1 MPGLFKRGLI
11 FCTFFVACAA
21 AALLLAGLGTKY
33 WIQASAKRAKN
44 PLESDGRIHFGLF
57 EGRKELNVAY
67 GWRTYDIDIISTMK
81 FEPEFLNYWFWIGT
95 VAALC
100 SGLLFSLLSAVFA
113 VINTVKTMHRC
124 LTGLSGLILWNFL
137 TCLSSVCGI
146 GLFIAQY
153 YTTIQYNVLTR
164 EDRANEWTSEG
175 MAEFS
180 YSFWFVVG
188 AACAAF
194 VNIIVVVI
202 STSETETET
211 IIPVLEEKTNGA
223 IMLY

>member
-1 MPGLFKRGLI
+1 MSSLLKRGLI

-33 WIQASAKRAKN
+33 WIQASAKRIKN
-44 PLESDGRIHFGLF
+44 PLESDGKIHFGLF

-67 GWRTYDIDIISTMK
+67 GWRTYDIDVIATMK
-81 FEPEFLNYWFWIGT
+81 YEPEFLNYWFWIGT
-95 VAALC
+95 IGALC
-100 SGLLFSLLSAVFA
+100 LGLLFSLLSAVFA
-113 VINTVKTMHRC
+113 VINTATTTHRY
-124 LTGLSGLILWNFL
+124 LAGLSGLILWNFL
-137 TCLSSVCGI
+137 TFFTSLCGI
-146 GLFIAQY
+146 GLWIAQY

-164 EDRANEWTSEG
+164 EDRNNEWTSEG
-175 MAEFS
+175 MAELSF
-180 YSFWFVVG
+180 SFWFVVG

-194 VNIIVVVI
+194 VNIIIIVI
-202 STSETETET
+202 STSEKETET

>member
-1 MPGLFKRGLI
+1 MNRSNSRISGSVVQFVLDRFEYECRTSSVLVSGVIFFQKRLSKY
-11 FCTFFVACAA
+11 
-21 AALLLAGLGTKY
+21 LLSVLRK
-33 WIQASAKRAKN
+33 WDVSN
-44 PLESDGRIHFGLF
+44 NVIHL
-57 EGRKELNVAY
+57 
-67 GWRTYDIDIISTMK
+67 IISTMK